1 MRGAWSSRKES
12 RQIAPPT
19 PADLAPYAGPM
30 DSDLDPS
37 RAIRGLKW
45 AFVLVGIADGTLLPY
60 IPLYLFER
68 GLGASW
74 IGVVLAVTAS
84 ASLLLGVAWAYLAD
98 RKFSPERMVVVASVA
113 AAAAALLL
121 PVAGRGASL
130 AVVLV
135 VLSLARSPFMLLD
148 PIALRR
154 LRVTRRT
161 DYARIRLRMSAGWA
175 ASAVASGAL
184 FQLTGLR
191 LIPFVY
197 APLSALVG
205 LWVWHALKP
214 IGTQPAEPAPV
225 AVKVRRG
232 PVAPMTVLVGCFL
245 LGASLA
251 ATQNFLVLRISFLGG
266 GALLI
271 GAAAAAQAVTE
282 IPTMGYTHVLTKR
295 ISHGALFA
303 IGCGI
308 YLATFVAWAFTS
320 DALVAASLKF
330 VVGVAFALTFVAAVM
345 MANDLAPSHL
355 RATGQALMKSVLF
368 GLAPIAGSVGGGLV
382 YGELGPLVMF
392 LIATAVVGVA
402 GLIALVAVPVRM
414 RVRQPS
420 EVPVLAPEAL
430 TPRV

>member
-1 MRGAWSSRKES
+1 
-12 RQIAPPT
+12 
-19 PADLAPYAGPM
+19 M
-30 DSDLDPS
+30 DSPVDP
-37 RAIRGLKW
+37 AVQIRGLNW
-45 AFVLVGIADGTLLPY
+45 AYVLMGAADGTLLPF

-68 GLGASW
+68 GLSAAW
-74 IGVVLAVTAS
+74 IGLVIAVAAS
-84 ASLLLGVAWAYLAD
+84 ASLAMGLTWAYLAD
-98 RKFSPERMVVVASVA
+98 RRFSPERMVVIASIA
-113 AAAAALLL
+113 AALVALLL
-121 PVAGRGASL
+121 PVAGGAASV
-130 AVVLV
+130 AVVIV
-135 VLSLARSPFMLLD
+135 ALSLARSPFMLLD
-148 PIALRR
+148 PITLRR
-154 LRVTRRT
+154 LRVAPRT

-225 AVKVRRG
+225 AVKVRRV
-232 PVAPMTVLVGCFL
+232 PIALMTFLVSCFL

-382 YGELGPLVMF
+382 YGELGPRVMF
-392 LIATAVVGVA
+392 LIATGVVGVA

>member
-1 MRGAWSSRKES
+1 M
-12 RQIAPPT
+12 T
-19 PADLAPYAGPM
+19 
-30 DSDLDPS
+30 
-37 RAIRGLKW
+37 
-45 AFVLVGIADGTLLPY
+45 FLV
-60 IPLYLFER
+60 
-68 GLGASW
+68 S
-74 IGVVLAVTAS
+74 
-84 ASLLLGVAWAYLAD
+84 
-98 RKFSPERMVVVASVA
+98 
-113 AAAAALLL
+113 
-121 PVAGRGASL
+121 
-130 AVVLV
+130 
-135 VLSLARSPFMLLD
+135 
-148 PIALRR
+148 
-154 LRVTRRT
+154 
-161 DYARIRLRMSAGWA
+161 
-175 ASAVASGAL
+175 
-184 FQLTGLR
+184 
-191 LIPFVY
+191 
-197 APLSALVG
+197 
-205 LWVWHALKP
+205 
-214 IGTQPAEPAPV
+214 
-225 AVKVRRG
+225 
-232 PVAPMTVLVGCFL
+232 CFL

-382 YGELGPLVMF
+382 YGELGPRVMF
-392 LIATAVVGVA
+392 LIATGVVGVA

-420 EVPVLAPEAL
+420 EVPVLAPEAV
-430 TPRV
+430 TPQV

>member
-1 MRGAWSSRKES
+1 MDS
-12 RQIAPPT
+12 
-19 PADLAPYAGPM
+19 PADPAVQ
-30 DSDLDPS
+30 
-37 RAIRGLKW
+37 IRSLNW
-45 AFVLVGIADGTLLPY
+45 AYVLMGVADGTLLPF

-68 GLGASW
+68 GLTAAW
-74 IGVVLAVTAS
+74 IGLVLAVAAS
-84 ASLLLGVAWAYLAD
+84 ASLAMGLAWAYLAD
-98 RKFSPERMVVVASVA
+98 RRFSPERMVVIASIA
-113 AAAAALLL
+113 AALVALLL
-121 PVAGRGASL
+121 PVAGGAASV
-130 AVVLV
+130 AVVIV
-135 VLSLARSPFMLLD
+135 ALSLARSPFMLLD
-148 PIALRR
+148 PITLRR
-154 LRVTRRT
+154 LRVAPRT

-175 ASAVASGAL
+175 ASAVGSGAL
-184 FQLTGLR
+184 FQAAGLH

-205 LWVWHALKP
+205 LWVWYALRP
-214 IGTQPAEPAPV
+214 IGATQSAEPAPA
-225 AVKVRRG
+225 AVKVRMV
-232 PVAPMTVLVGCFL
+232 PVALMTFLVSCFL

-320 DALVAASLKF
+320 DALVAASLKL

-345 MANDLAPSHL
+345 VANDLAPSHL

-368 GLAPIAGSVGGGLV
+368 GLAPIAGSVGGGLI
-382 YGELGPLVMF
+382 YGELGPRIMF
-392 LIATAVVGVA
+392 LTATGIVGAA
-402 GLIALVAVPVRM
+402 GLIALLAVPAQR
-414 RVRQPS
+414 RVSQPS
-420 EVPVLAPEAL
+420 ETSVHAAEVV
-430 TPRV
+430 TPPA

>member
-1 MRGAWSSRKES
+1 MDS
-12 RQIAPPT
+12 
-19 PADLAPYAGPM
+19 PADPAVQ
-30 DSDLDPS
+30 
-37 RAIRGLKW
+37 IRGLNW
-45 AFVLVGIADGTLLPY
+45 AYVLMGAADGTLLPF

-68 GLGASW
+68 GLSAPW
-74 IGVVLAVTAS
+74 IGLVIAVAAS
-84 ASLLLGVAWAYLAD
+84 ASLAMGLAWAYLAD
-98 RKFSPERMVVVASVA
+98 RRLSPERMVVIASFA
-113 AAAAALLL
+113 AALVALLL
-121 PVAGRGASL
+121 PVAGGAASV
-130 AVVLV
+130 AVVIV
-135 VLSLARSPFMLLD
+135 ALSLARSPFMLLD
-148 PIALRR
+148 PITLRR
-154 LRVTRRT
+154 LRAAPRT

-175 ASAVASGAL
+175 ASAVGSGAL
-184 FQLTGLR
+184 FQLAGLH

-197 APLSALVG
+197 APLSAVVG

-214 IGTQPAEPAPV
+214 AAAALPGEPAPA
-225 AVKVRRG
+225 AVRVRRV
-232 PVAPMTVLVGCFL
+232 PVALMTFLVSCFL

-271 GAAAAAQAVTE
+271 GAAAAAQALTE

-295 ISHGALFA
+295 VSHGALFA

-320 DALVAASLKF
+320 DALVAASLKL

-382 YGELGPLVMF
+382 YGEMGPRVMF
-392 LIATAVVGVA
+392 LIATGVVGAA
-402 GLIALVAVPVRM
+402 GLIALVAVPARR
-414 RVRQPS
+414 RVSQPS
-420 EVPVLAPEAL
+420 EVPVLTPEAV
-430 TPRV
+430 TPRA

>member
-1 MRGAWSSRKES
+1 MDS
-12 RQIAPPT
+12 
-19 PADLAPYAGPM
+19 PADPAAQ
-30 DSDLDPS
+30 
-37 RAIRGLKW
+37 IRGLNW
-45 AFVLVGIADGTLLPY
+45 AYVLMGLADGTLLPF

-68 GLGASW
+68 GLSAAW
-74 IGVVLAVTAS
+74 IGLVLAVAAL
-84 ASLLLGVAWAYLAD
+84 ASLAMGLAWAYLAD
-98 RKFSPERMVVVASVA
+98 RRFSPERMVVIASVA
-113 AAAAALLL
+113 AAAVALLL
-121 PVAGRGASL
+121 PVAAGAASV
-130 AVVLV
+130 AIVIVA
-135 VLSLARSPFMLLD
+135 LSLARSPFMLLD

-154 LRVTRRT
+154 LRVAPRT

-175 ASAVASGAL
+175 ASAVGSGAL
-184 FQLTGLR
+184 FQAGGLR

-214 IGTQPAEPAPV
+214 TGAMQATEPAP
-225 AVKVRRG
+225 AAMKIRRV
-232 PVAPMTVLVGCFL
+232 PVALMTFLVSCFL

-282 IPTMGYTHVLTKR
+282 VPTMGYTHLLTKR
-295 ISHGALFA
+295 ISHRALFA

-320 DALVAASLKF
+320 DALLAAALKL

-382 YGELGPLVMF
+382 YGELGPRAMF
-392 LIATAVVGVA
+392 LIATAIVGAA
-402 GLIALVAVPVRM
+402 GLIALLAIPTRE
-414 RVRQPS
+414 RLSQAGDA
-420 EVPVLAPEAL
+420 PVLAPEAV
-430 TPRV
+430 TPRA

>member
-1 MRGAWSSRKES
+1 MT
-12 RQIAPPT
+12 QPVAPPSGT
-19 PADLAPYAGPM
+19 LRNLNWTY
-30 DSDLDPS
+30 
-37 RAIRGLKW
+37 
-45 AFVLVGIADGTLLPY
+45 VLVGVADATLLPF
-60 IPLYLFER
+60 IPLLLVER
-68 GLGASW
+68 GLSASA
-74 IGVVLAVTAS
+74 IGLVLAFAAS
-84 ASLLLGVAWAYLAD
+84 GSFTVGLICAYLAD
-98 RKFSPERMVVVASVA
+98 RRWSAEGMVVVASAGA
-113 AAAAALLL
+113 AVTALLL
-121 PVAGRGASL
+121 NLPGLVTVG
-130 AVVLV
+130 LV
-135 VLSLARSPFMLLD
+135 VISLSLLRSPFMLLD

-154 LRVTRRT
+154 LRQARRT

-175 ASAVASGAL
+175 ASSVASGAL

-225 AVKVRRG
+225 AVKVRRV
-232 PVAPMTVLVGCFL
+232 PIALMTFLVSCFL

-355 RATGQALMKSVLF
+355 RATGQASMKAVIF

-382 YGELGPLVMF
+382 YGELGPRVMF
-392 LIATAVVGVA
+392 LIATGVVGVA